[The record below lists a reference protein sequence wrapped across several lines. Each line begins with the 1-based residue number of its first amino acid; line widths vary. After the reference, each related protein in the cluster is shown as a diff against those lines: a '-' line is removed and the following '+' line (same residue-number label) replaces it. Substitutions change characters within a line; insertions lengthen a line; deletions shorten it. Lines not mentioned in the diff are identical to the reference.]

1 MGTDEH
7 VLLVTTCWWAA
18 TAHFAHLLVHAGCRV
33 SALSPQGHAV
43 QAVDGVTLYR
53 QRPYLPIRRIAEVI
67 RHSKPNLI
75 VPADDR
81 AVAYLHRLHK
91 SGTSSERALIERSI
105 GSPEHYDTVLS
116 RVRLLALAQRLGIAV
131 PANTAVASVDDMSRV
146 LQRDRGPWV
155 VKTDGAWSG
164 HGVRIVTSRERA
176 VNAAHGLR
184 RRQQLAPA
192 LLRLLIYR
200 DPYWLAASMRRERPE
215 LSVQGFVDGWPATL
229 AMFCSGGKV
238 VAATS
243 ADVLARAHETGPA
256 VIIKLVDRPDMMAA
270 AHKLADALGLTGFY
284 GLDFMIEQETG
295 RALLIELNPRVTPLV
310 NVRVGKAGD
319 LIAAAIEV
327 ISGRRLMRRNEA
339 PGTDLVAHF
348 PLPDDFHPDDPRFV
362 GCIHNRPKGS
372 QALVNELLRS
382 PWPDRRLLARVVTH
396 VRKAQRAIRSRK

>member
-1 MGTDEH
+1 MTPNLDHTGVFETDVQRSGSSVGTDEH

-18 TAHFAHLLVHAGCRV
+18 TAHFAHLLVQAGCRV

-131 PANTAVASVDDMSRV
+131 PANTAVASVDEMSRV

-215 LSVQGFVDGWPATL
+215 LSVQGFVEGWPATL
-229 AMFCSGGKV
+229 AMLTTRPYPAAIMPGSTAEQVSIGPTRFTSTTRRHCS
-238 VAATS
+238 
-243 ADVLARAHETGPA
+243 
-256 VIIKLVDRPDMMAA
+256 
-270 AHKLADALGLTGFY
+270 
-284 GLDFMIEQETG
+284 TG
-295 RALLIELNPRVTPLV
+295 RLSIPPA
-310 NVRVGKAGD
+310 
-319 LIAAAIEV
+319 
-327 ISGRRLMRRNEA
+327 S
-339 PGTDLVAHF
+339 
-348 PLPDDFHPDDPRFV
+348 
-362 GCIHNRPKGS
+362 C
-372 QALVNELLRS
+372 
-382 PWPDRRLLARVVTH
+382 
-396 VRKAQRAIRSRK
+396 SR